1 MLHALLGTDIKL
13 ITEHT
18 AAKLII
24 IVIIIID

>member
-24 IVIIIID
+24 VIIIIN